1 MCSISINHPFPH
13 SLTKLTDSLIHYRHI
28 IPIRKKNNVQG
39 SKTVSPIGK
48 PKPIR
53 PIGRQ
58 ANMFFF
64 LISDLQMTSNDLQ

>member
-13 SLTKLTDSLIHYRHI
+13 SLTKLTDSLTHYRHI

-53 PIGRQ
+53 PIG
-58 ANMFFF
+58 
-64 LISDLQMTSNDLQ
+64 